1 MRQATQRDGRMNR
14 GGMVVREELRRRGLA
29 EADLE
34 ELAKGDRRKV
44 AIAVHRIERKHPN
57 RPSGRAALAA

>member
-1 MRQATQRDGRMNR
+1 MNR